1 MNITLVFIKGARTSK
16 YNYRPVSIL
25 PVFSKILERLLSRQL
40 LEFFDKI
47 LSFNMVSERAMV
59 FNITYY

>member
-1 MNITLVFIKGARTSK
+1 MNITLVFKKGARTSK

-25 PVFSKILERLLSRQL
+25 PVFSKMLERLLSRQL
-40 LEFFDKI
+40 SEFFDKI
-47 LSFNMVSERAMV
+47 LSFNMVLERAMV

>member
-1 MNITLVFIKGARTSK
+1 MNITLVFKKGARTSK

-25 PVFSKILERLLSRQL
+25 PVSSKILERLLSRQL

-47 LSFNMVSERAMV
+47 LSFNMVLERAMV